1 MNLMQQTKHK
11 NGQAQK
17 ICEVQIVKG
26 PHISFDRVYFH
37 FWVGIGKFSMKSI
50 LKLISK
56 KNLALKIT

>member
-26 PHISFDRVYFH
+26 PHISFDRVYF
-37 FWVGIGKFSMKSI
+37 WVGIGKFSMKSI